1 MVNASRISWYF
12 IVRVQMARCVCFQFV
27 KSSSPRS
34 KKEKKKKK
42 EANGP
47 DYFASSSFIYSFLSV
62 VSPDFIFLFYSLSA
76 FYVGCN
82 RNFLSFPWS
91 RPPPPIFFFII
102 ISANIFFVSLLV
114 NKMTKLKTWKGI
126 NFF

>member
-1 MVNASRISWYF
+1 MLLAFLDILL
-12 IVRVQMARCVCFQFV
+12 CVCKWRGVCVFSL
-27 KSSSPRS
+27 SSRRLLGA
-34 KKEKKKKK
+34 KKKKKKKK

-47 DYFASSSFIYSFLSV
+47 DYFASSFIYSFLSV

-91 RPPPPIFFFII
+91 RPPPIFFFII